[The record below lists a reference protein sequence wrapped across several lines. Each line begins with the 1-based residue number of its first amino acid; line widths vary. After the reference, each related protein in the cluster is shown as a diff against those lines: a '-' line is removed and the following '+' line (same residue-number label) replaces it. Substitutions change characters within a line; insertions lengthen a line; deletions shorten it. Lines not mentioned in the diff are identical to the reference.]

1 MGKIPGHIRIP
12 TRVSFQAGISP
23 FMTLITMHDKISIA
37 FENNELSIGVFF
49 DLAKAFDTV
58 NNDILL
64 YELATYGVRGIQL
77 KWFESYIQISL
88 HRKLRNMCVYLT
100 GCFICFP
107 IQSGYIIQLICLT
120 LSLII
125 IVI

>member
-1 MGKIPGHIRIP
+1 
-12 TRVSFQAGISP
+12 
-23 FMTLITMHDKISIA
+23 MHDKISIA

-88 HRKLRNMCVYLT
+88 HRKLRNMCVCVPYWVFHLLPHSIGLHYT
-100 GCFICFP
+100 TNLLN
-107 IQSGYIIQLICLT
+107 IISHNYCNLI
-120 LSLII
+120 
-125 IVI
+125 